1 MYDVMDVSRFIINY
15 CNDKGYFINDNKL
28 QKILYYVQAM
38 FIIDENENEPCFEDD
53 ILAGETGPYIPE
65 VYKHFNKFGI
75 LDHIPPITYY
85 KGCFEK
91 NLTPKDKDFYEVLE
105 YKTKILHK
113 HQIAIQRMVDS
124 LAKYSW
130 LSLSY
135 ASKKEQ
141 PYINAANS
149 YSKIIYH
156 KDIYDYF
163 MSENQEETPS
173 PSL

>member
-1 MYDVMDVSRFIINY
+1 MYDVIDVSRFIINY

-38 FIIDENENEPCFEDD
+38 FIIDENENEPCFEDN
-53 ILAGETGPYIPE
+53 ILAGESGPYIPE
-65 VYKHFNKFGI
+65 VYKHFRGVGT
-75 LDHIPPITYY
+75 LDH
-85 KGCFEK
+85 
-91 NLTPKDKDFYEVLE
+91 NDKDFYEILE

-113 HQIAIQRMVDS
+113 HQIAIQRMVDR
-124 LAKYSW
+124 LDKYSW

-135 ASKKEQ
+135 ISKKEQ

-149 YSKIIYH
+149 YSKIITH